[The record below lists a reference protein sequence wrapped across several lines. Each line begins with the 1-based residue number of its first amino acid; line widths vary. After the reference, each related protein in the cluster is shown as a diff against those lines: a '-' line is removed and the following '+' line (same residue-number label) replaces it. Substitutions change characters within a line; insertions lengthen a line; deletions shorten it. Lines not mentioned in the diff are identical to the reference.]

1 MKIAGSSSLLR
12 NVHFEVPTSGG
23 ELSLKNPLGVIDWIL
38 EPQLFLKFYYDFRFF
53 KKPQRPQLAK

>member
-38 EPQLFLKFYYDFRFF
+38 EPQLFLKFYYD
-53 KKPQRPQLAK
+53 LS